1 MAMTKRARAIVGLG
15 AGIGASVI
23 AGSLAWVLWPTLSDA
38 EDKPATLQSAVFQ
51 PARDAATLAPAT
63 PAQPDTVEPA
73 ISAEGPAA
81 SPLDGLRIS
90 SQSWRRGGLGSKALV
105 TFTLRNANDYAVR
118 DIEISCTFARRD
130 GSHLTDRKRVINQAV
145 EMKSRKTFTRVH
157 VGFVNVNADKA
168 KCALVA
174 ASRA

>member
-1 MAMTKRARAIVGLG
+1 MTKRARAIAGLG
-15 AGIGASVI
+15 AGIGAVVI

-38 EDKPATLQSAVFQ
+38 EDKPAALQSGVIQ
-51 PARDAATLAPAT
+51 PARDAAAAPAT
-63 PAQPDTVEPA
+63 PALPDTAKPA
-73 ISAEGPAA
+73 TSAEVPAA

-118 DIEISCTFARRD
+118 DIEISCSFARRD
-130 GSHLTDRKRVINQAV
+130 GSHLTGRKRVISEAV
-145 EMKSRKTFTRVH
+145 EMKSRRTFTRVH

-174 ASRA
+174 ASRV

>member
-1 MAMTKRARAIVGLG
+1 MTRRARAIAGLG
-15 AGIGASVI
+15 AGIGAVVI
-23 AGSLAWVLWPTLSDA
+23 AGSLAWLLWPTLSGA
-38 EDKPATLQSAVFQ
+38 EDKPAAPQSAVLQ
-51 PARDAATLAPAT
+51 PARDAATLAPTTQAL
-63 PAQPDTVEPA
+63 ADTVQPA
-73 ISAEGPAA
+73 TSAEGPAA

-130 GSHLTDRKRVINQAV
+130 GSRLTDRKRVINQAV

-174 ASRA
+174 ASRI